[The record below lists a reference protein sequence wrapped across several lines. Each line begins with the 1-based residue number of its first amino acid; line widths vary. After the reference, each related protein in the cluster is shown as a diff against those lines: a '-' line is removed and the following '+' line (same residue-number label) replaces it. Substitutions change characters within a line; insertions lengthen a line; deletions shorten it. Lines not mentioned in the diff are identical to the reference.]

1 VVIEQLLREHPP
13 GWFRD
18 YDDLLVS
25 SLTAAVNAGEKLQ
38 GSNVAAW
45 DYGQW
50 IQLRLV
56 HPVGGQLPAIGRYFN
71 IGPVP
76 MSGSPSSIKQ
86 TTQRL
91 GPSLRM
97 VIDLANLDQSQ
108 ANLVTGESGNVL
120 SRHYS
125 DQWGAYYGG
134 TSFPMQFDK
143 VEAKETLLVNPQ

>member
-1 VVIEQLLREHPP
+1 
-13 GWFRD
+13 
-18 YDDLLVS
+18 
-25 SLTAAVNAGEKLQ
+25 
-38 GSNVAAW
+38 
-45 DYGQW
+45 
-50 IQLRLV
+50 
-56 HPVGGQLPAIGRYFN
+56 VGGQLPLIGRYFN

-97 VIDLANLDQSQ
+97 VIDLGNLDQSL
-108 ANLVTGESGNVL
+108 ANIITGESGHVL
-120 SRHYS
+120 SRHYK

-143 VEAKETLLVNPQ
+143 LEAKDTLVVNPQ